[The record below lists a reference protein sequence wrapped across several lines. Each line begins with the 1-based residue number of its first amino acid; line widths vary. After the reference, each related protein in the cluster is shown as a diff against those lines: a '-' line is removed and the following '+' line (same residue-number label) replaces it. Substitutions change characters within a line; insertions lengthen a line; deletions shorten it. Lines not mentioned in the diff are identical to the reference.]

1 MAYQVNAASGGMT
14 WSGSGPAID
23 SFTFFSRFMRLGDGG
38 TGDDYVIYFYSTAF
52 ANTLTFRI
60 IESTDYPFARGS
72 GASANATISS
82 AVSLDTWYDVAVVC
96 NGLGVGNLTLYCG
109 PTGGALSSATADNS
123 PSTWSVAG
131 LYYGHEGASAWPNV
145 KLDDFRVWASALTLA
160 EIEVERARRVP
171 TKMGM
176 EWWLPTLGITSA
188 AVVADYSGN
197 GRSMTANGS
206 PTMVDGA
213 PVGWG
218 SRIIV
223 PQYAAASSAPVLSL
237 PGVQSITAT
246 SAVPKVTLTFA

>member
-38 TGDDYVIYFYSTAF
+38 TGDDYVIYFFSAAF

-60 IESTDYPFARGS
+60 IEATDYPFARVG
-72 GASANATISS
+72 GVNGATISS
-82 AVSLDTWYDVAVVC
+82 AISLDTWYDVAVVC
-96 NGLGVGNLTLYCG
+96 NGLGTGNLTVYCG
-109 PTGGALSSATADNS
+109 PTGGALNSATGDTSA
-123 PSTWSVAG
+123 STWSIAG
-131 LYYGHEGASAWPNV
+131 LYYGNEGTTAWPNV
-145 KLDDFRVWASALTLA
+145 RLDDFRVWTSALTLA

-171 TKMGM
+171 TKTPL
-176 EWWLPTLGITSA
+176 EWWVPLLGTTSA
-188 AVVADYSGN
+188 AAVIDRSGN
-197 GRSMTANGS
+197 GRSLTANGS
-206 PTMVDGA
+206 PTIVDGA

-218 SRIIV
+218 ASIIV
-223 PQYAAASSAPVLSL
+223 PQYAATYTGPTLSL